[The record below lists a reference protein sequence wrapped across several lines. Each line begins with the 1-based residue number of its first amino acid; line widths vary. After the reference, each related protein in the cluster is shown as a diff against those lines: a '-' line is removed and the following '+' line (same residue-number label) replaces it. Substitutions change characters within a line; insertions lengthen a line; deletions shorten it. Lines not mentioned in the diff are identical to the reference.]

1 MTYLR
6 PVSIT
11 PEERKAVFFLATL
24 LLLGAAVRGASAWR
38 QERTLSA
45 LPSTRAA
52 LASQLAAVDSER
64 NREREERQ
72 RGARRRAPRAGL
84 RSKAKPPAEPRA
96 GRDSSI
102 VIDVDR
108 AAVDELELLPRVGPT
123 LARRIVQD
131 RNEHGAFGSLPALM
145 RVKGIGPKVVTHIAP
160 HVTFSG
166 SARPPSALSVSLGSE
181 PRAGRP
187 PPPG

>member
-1 MTYLR
+1 M
-6 PVSIT
+6 SIT
-11 PEERKAVFFLATL
+11 PEERKAVLFLATL
-24 LLLGAAVRGASAWR
+24 LLLGAGVRVASAWR
-38 QERTLSA
+38 QDRTLTA
-45 LPSTRAA
+45 LPTGHAA

-64 NREREERQ
+64 NRAREGRQ
-72 RGARRRAPRAGL
+72 RSSRRGATRGGSRPR
-84 RSKAKPPAEPRA
+84 SKPPAERRD

-108 AAVDELELLPRVGPT
+108 AAATELELLPRVGPT
-123 LARRIVQD
+123 LAQRIVQD
-131 RNEHGAFGSLPALM
+131 RNEHGAFGSLAALI
-145 RVKGIGPKVVTHIAP
+145 RVKGIGPKLVTHIAP

-166 SARPPSALSVSLGSE
+166 SVRPSSALSVSLGSE

>member
-1 MTYLR
+1 MTHVGA
-6 PVSIT
+6 VSIT
-11 PEERKAVFFLATL
+11 PEERKAVVFLASL
-24 LLLGAAVRGASAWR
+24 LLLGAAARAAS
-38 QERTLSA
+38 TLREEHTLTA
-45 LPSTRAA
+45 APSSSAA

-64 NREREERQ
+64 SRERAARQ
-72 RGARRRAPRAGL
+72 RPSRRKATRGGSRPKAR
-84 RSKAKPPAEPRA
+84 PPAEPRN

-108 AAVDELELLPRVGPT
+108 AAASELEVLPRIGPK
-123 LARRIVQD
+123 LAQRIVED
-131 RNEHGAFGSLPALM
+131 RNEHGAFGSLTALM
-145 RVKGIGPKVVTHIAP
+145 RVKGIGPKLVTHLAP

-166 SARPPSALSVSLGSE
+166 SARPTSALSVSLGSV